1 MKSEPKST
9 RRSHQQPSNAAGE
22 DLPFILAIAAFNT
35 VSLVGVA
42 SGVSPEDAFI
52 KGLLALL
59 IIGAFA
65 YLGVAIASPAP
76 MASLSQARP
85 LATEPAGIAVEEELI
100 VEPEPMDI
108 QAPAESREEA
118 LVGSGQ

>member
-9 RRSHQQPSNAAGE
+9 RRNYQQPPNTAGE
-22 DLPFILAIAAFNT
+22 EFPFILAIAAFNT
-35 VSLVGVA
+35 VSLVGVV

-52 KGLLALL
+52 KGLLAML
-59 IIGAFA
+59 IIGAFSW
-65 YLGVAIASPAP
+65 LGLAIAAPAP

-118 LVGSGQ
+118 LVGSG